1 MGSNVTLSTVAPMYV
16 HVYLVVH
23 EGLEATDTLMHY
35 PTKDGVF
42 PGKADLTARPHS
54 VQENV

>member
-1 MGSNVTLSTVAPMYV
+1 MYV